1 MKKVNILKVLGGI
14 ILGLIVFNINIWASY
29 ALNINFRNIANE
41 DGLSQ
46 STVETI
52 IQDRKGYIW
61 IGTNDGLNKY
71 NGYDFKVYRHD
82 EKDINSIANNYI
94 VDLQEDNSGNIWV
107 GTADGLSKI
116 NTDSGKITNYFSS
129 KEKGNLSHNN
139 IGDILITKDNKVI
152 VGTSNGLNLYDEAN
166 DKFIHIFSRENDI
179 SSQLIHTLEQDSNG
193 DVWVA
198 TKLGLNKIDISED
211 KVYKFYSNEEE
222 KNTISGNNVYGLY
235 YDDNGYM
242 WVGTFEDGLNRI
254 DINTNEITR
263 FKYDPNDEKSISSNY
278 IRDIFKDSNET
289 IWIATDKGLAKF
301 NEEDETFTTYK
312 SNTYDRNSLINNDI
326 YTIIED
332 DGGLIWVGTYLGI
345 SVFDPNNNITHYKRN
360 PLDNNSL
367 SENAIHG
374 IYEDEDGLLWIGT
387 NSNGV
392 NIINRETDEIF
403 HLNRETTNY
412 LFSNNSINDI
422 TGKGDEIYIATN
434 NGVNII
440 NKKEKTIIVY
450 NKEDGICEDNT
461 RSLFLDSK
469 GYLWIG
475 TSDGVNILNT
485 KTHEIE
491 DITEKLKDFDIE
503 TLYARVI
510 YEDSQGIYWIGCFV
524 DGGLIRL
531 DLHNNSIKKY
541 ENKENDKRTISS
553 DTVRSISEDGNGD
566 IWIGT
571 SYGLNKFDKKSETFT
586 RYTTVDGLPNNTVYG
601 ILVDEINNLWLST
614 NKGISKFNT
623 KNNTF
628 ENFSVT
634 DGLQANEFN
643 GGAAYKNDKG
653 EFFFGGINGL
663 NIFNPSQVGKK
674 KYTPN
679 VVFDDFEVN
688 GKHYNNIDGMKFKH
702 NENFLN
708 VNVFFPEYSNVENVQ
723 YYYLLEGTS
732 EQWREVESNDINYSN
747 LSPGKYTL
755 KIKARSHNGNMTDE
769 SKITFTIDPPFYKS
783 NVAFFIYVI
792 LLILVIYSYIN
803 RMKYLDKLID
813 KKTQQLSRE
822 MEINNELLSK
832 VIELER
838 NKNSYFINLSHEL
851 RTPLNVIYTTEQLI
865 TEFNKSDNGI
875 EKEKLTQY
883 MSVMKRNT
891 NRLLRLINNLIDTAK
906 IDHGKYKVDLK
917 ENDIVYVVEE
927 ATLSLKEYIESKGIE
942 LIIDPEIEEK
952 IIMCD
957 AYEIERC
964 IVNLVGNAAKFTPS
978 GGKIEVC
985 IKELNDKVMISVQDN
1000 GVGMDP
1006 KYHDLIFD
1014 RFNQIVDVHSEVKGG
1029 SGLGLTI
1036 TKHIIDLHNGEIY
1049 VESKLN
1055 EGCKFII
1062 IL

>member
-1 MKKVNILKVLGGI
+1 MKKINILKILGI
-14 ILGLIVFNINIWASY
+14 IVLAIVVLNANINVSY
-29 ALNINFRNIANE
+29 ASNISFRNIKNE

-46 STVETI
+46 STVETV
-52 IQDRKGYIW
+52 IQDKKGYIW

-82 EKDINSIANNYI
+82 EKNINSIANNYI
-94 VDLQEDNSGNIWV
+94 IDLQEDNNGNIWV

-116 NTDSGKITNYFSS
+116 NTENEKITNYFSS
-129 KEKGNLSHNN
+129 EKKGNLSHNN
-139 IGDILITKDNKVI
+139 IGDILVTKENKVI
-152 VGTSNGLNLYDEAN
+152 VGTSNGLSLYDEAN
-166 DKFIHIFSRENDI
+166 DKFIHIFSGENDL
-179 SSQLIHTLEQDSNG
+179 SSQLIHTLEKDSNG
-193 DVWVA
+193 DIWVG
-198 TKLGLNKIDISED
+198 TKLGLNKIDISKN
-211 KVYKFYSNEEE
+211 KVYKFYSNKED
-222 KNTISGNNVYGLY
+222 KNTISENNIYGLY
-235 YDDNGYM
+235 YDDNGYI
-242 WVGTFEDGLNRI
+242 WAGTFEQGLNRI
-254 DINTNEITR
+254 DINTNEVTR
-263 FKYDPNDEKSISSNY
+263 FKHDSNDEKSIPGNY
-278 IRDIFKDSNET
+278 VRDIFKGSNGT
-289 IWIATDKGLAKF
+289 IWIATDKGLAKL
-301 NEEDETFTTYK
+301 NEDDKTFTTYK
-312 SNTYDRNSLINNDI
+312 SNTYDINSLINDDI

-332 DGGLIWVGTYLGI
+332 ESGLIWVGTYLGI
-345 SVFDPNNNITHYKRN
+345 SIFDPNNSIKHYKRN
-360 PLDNNSL
+360 PFNNNSL

-387 NSNGV
+387 NSKGV
-392 NIINRETDEIF
+392 NILNRETNEIS

-412 LFSNNSINDI
+412 SFSNNCINDI
-422 TGKGDEIYIATN
+422 TGKGNEIYVATN
-434 NGVNII
+434 NGVNKI
-440 NKKEKTIIVY
+440 NKKQNTITVY
-450 NKEDGICEDNT
+450 NKEDGLSEDNI
-461 RSLFLDSK
+461 RSLFLDSN

-475 TSDGVNILNT
+475 TSDGVNILNP
-485 KTHEIE
+485 KTDEIK
-491 DITEKLKDFDIE
+491 DITDEIKDFDIE
-503 TLYARVI
+503 ALYAKVI
-510 YEDSQGIYWIGCFV
+510 YEDSEGIYWIGCFV

-531 DLHNNSIKKY
+531 DLNNNSIKKY
-541 ENKENDKRTISS
+541 QNKENDKSTISS
-553 DTVRSISEDGNGD
+553 DTIRCISEDNDGNL
-566 IWIGT
+566 WIGT
-571 SYGLNKFDKKSETFT
+571 SYGLNKFDKKSEKFT
-586 RYTTVDGLPNNTVYG
+586 RYTILDGLANNTVYG
-601 ILVDEINNLWLST
+601 ILVDENNNLWVST
-614 NKGISKFNT
+614 NKGISKFVI
-623 KNNTF
+623 KSNTF

-643 GGAAYKNDKG
+643 GSAAYKNNKG

-663 NIFNPSQVGKK
+663 NIFNPSQVNKK

-708 VNVFFPEYSNVENVQ
+708 INVFFPDYSNVENVK
-723 YYYLLEGTS
+723 YYYILDGTS
-732 EQWREVESNDINYSN
+732 EHWRQVESNDINYSN

-755 KIKARSHNGNMTDE
+755 RIKARSHNGNITDE
-769 SKITFTIDPPFYKS
+769 SKVTFTIDPPFYKS
-783 NVAFFIYVI
+783 SIAFFIYFL
-792 LLILVIYSYIN
+792 LLILVIYSYTN
-803 RMKYLDKLID
+803 RMKYLDKLVH
-813 KKTQQLSRE
+813 KKTEQLSHE
-822 MEINNELLSK
+822 MEISNELLNK

-865 TEFNKSDNGI
+865 TEFNKFDNGI

-891 NRLLRLINNLIDTAK
+891 KRLLRLINNLIDTAK

-927 ATLSLKEYIESKGIE
+927 ATLSLKEYVENKGIE

-1006 KYHDLIFD
+1006 KYHKLIFD

-1049 VESKLN
+1049 VESELN
-1055 EGCKFII
+1055 KGCKFTI